1 MLPGNVEIN
10 FCRIR
15 AERRRVAGI
24 RHQLHTRREQRQA
37 CDERVV
43 LFYSYISRDFHLVMS
58 ARREGTRVLVRACYT
73 VSIFKH
79 FLRKDM
85 KSGPASRFGGT
96 CINR

>member
-37 CDERVV
+37 CDERG
-43 LFYSYISRDFHLVMS
+43 LFYFTLTFL
-58 ARREGTRVLVRACYT
+58 E
-73 VSIFKH
+73 IF
-79 FLRKDM
+79 
-85 KSGPASRFGGT
+85 
-96 CINR
+96 IW